1 MGGGASSDASSN
13 EKKKKDKE
21 IADLLASNDNDEKKT
36 KKILLL
42 GSGECGKT
50 TILKQFKIIM
60 ADGFSED
67 EKKQFGDICRRNCLT
82 AIISL
87 INAVHELKI
96 EPAFGAAE
104 AAALTLKADFEEK
117 VVSGSPVIESNDQ
130 LEKVK
135 EDIKSV
141 WKEECI
147 QNAFNRKSEF
157 QLLDSTEYFLTD
169 DPVKFRKY
177 DGNDG
182 KSNLDRI
189 FSENFSPNNQDILRA
204 RIMTTGV
211 QQTQFTYEDPK
222 EKQKVPI
229 TFRVFDVGGQR
240 GERKR
245 WIHCFDD
252 VTAILFIASLSEYNQ
267 KLLEDDTRNRLDES
281 LDLFEGIVNL
291 AWFAHAAIILF
302 LNKSDLFEQKILKG
316 GKDAQMA
323 NVNGANW
330 KYEGEDE
337 NVEQGIEFIQKEYYY
352 RNEDDERQIYPHVTN
367 ATDTDQVTVIWKAVT
382 QLILTNKFKDAGM
395 L

>member
-1 MGGGASSDASSN
+1 
-13 EKKKKDKE
+13 
-21 IADLLASNDNDEKKT
+21 
-36 KKILLL
+36 
-42 GSGECGKT
+42 
-50 TILKQFKIIM
+50 M
-60 ADGFSED
+60 ADGFTED
-67 EKKQFGDICRRNCLT
+67 EKKQFADICRRNCLT
-82 AIISL
+82 AIIAL
-87 INAVHELKI
+87 INATKELNI
-96 EPAFGAAE
+96 EPAFGDLAE
-104 AAALTLKADFEEK
+104 TAALTLKADFEEK
-117 VVSGSPVIESNDQ
+117 VVSGSPVIDNNDQ

-135 EDIKSV
+135 EDIKLL

-147 QNAFNRKSEF
+147 QNAFKRKSEF
-157 QLLDSTEYFLTD
+157 QLLDSTEYFLTE
-169 DPVKFRKY
+169 DPDKYTKY

-182 KSNLDRI
+182 NPNLDRI
-189 FSENFSPNNQDILRA
+189 FSDSFSPNNQDILRV

-267 KLLEDDTRNRLDES
+267 KLVEDQARNRLDES

-291 AWFAHAAIILF
+291 TWFANAAIILF

-316 GKDAQMA
+316 GKDAQMS
-323 NVNGANW
+323 NVKGANW
-330 KYEGEDE
+330 KYEGKDE
-337 NVEQGIEFIQKEYYY
+337 SVKDGIEFIKNEYLY
-352 RNEDDERQIYPHVTN
+352 RNEDDDRQIYPHVTN